1 MDGTQGGYEMTKRG
15 NLEDVEFEDKDK
27 DVVEIESLR
36 KANLDLKNQ
45 ITLLKRSLEDAGNR
59 NTALSNK
66 NDTLE
71 DRYDKLTDDMSN
83 LKEKTVEFM
92 AALFKDE

>member
-1 MDGTQGGYEMTKRG
+1 MTKRG